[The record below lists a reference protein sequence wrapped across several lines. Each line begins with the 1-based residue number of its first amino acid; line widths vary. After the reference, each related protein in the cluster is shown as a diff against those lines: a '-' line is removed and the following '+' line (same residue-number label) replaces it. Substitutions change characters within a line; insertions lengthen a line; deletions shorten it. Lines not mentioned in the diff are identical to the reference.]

1 MLSET
6 EIIKNC
12 SFSIEHYFEVLNIL
26 KKEFVIGTIGE
37 YEKLR
42 KSKKFLILRHDVDF
56 SLDYALELAKK
67 ESNNEIKSTYFILLH
82 GEYYNPFDKKN
93 TKIIREI
100 SNLGHEIGLHYDTS
114 FFSESS
120 KKEIESIRDEIK
132 VLEMITKREITSISQ
147 HIPSETRGIFTNLK
161 DVGLIDSRDPEI
173 TKHVKYISDSGH
185 FWREG
190 CMCKH
195 IKNFDRLQI
204 LTHPIWWVSNSNT
217 RENALSEFGIN
228 EKEKINL
235 KINEY
240 KDMVNRLLIKLKAS
254 SDEFE

>member
-1 MLSET
+1 MIE
-6 EIIKNC
+6 NC
-12 SFSIEHYFEVLNIL
+12 SFSLEHYFEVLISL
-26 KKEFVIGTIGE
+26 KKEFTIGTVGD

-42 KSKKFLILRHDVDF
+42 KSKKFLMLRHDVDF
-56 SLDYALELAKK
+56 SLDYALRLAKEEIK
-67 ESNNEIKSTYFILLH
+67 NEIRSTYFILIH

-93 TKIIREI
+93 RKIIKEI
-100 SNLGHEIGLHYDTS
+100 SSLGHEIGLHYDTS

-120 KKEIESIRDEIK
+120 KKEIESIRNEIE
-132 VLEMITKREITSISQ
+132 VLEMITEKKITSVSQ
-147 HIPSETRGIFTNLK
+147 HIPSETRGIFTNLR
-161 DVGLIDSRDPEI
+161 DNGLIDSRDPEI
-173 TKHVKYISDSGH
+173 TKQVKYISDSGH
-185 FWREG
+185 YWREG

-204 LTHPIWWVSNSNT
+204 LTHPIWWVNNSDT
-217 RENALSEFGIN
+217 REKALSEFEIN
-228 EKEKINL
+228 ENEKINL

>member
-1 MLSET
+1 MIE
-6 EIIKNC
+6 NC
-12 SFSIEHYFEVLNIL
+12 SFSLEHYFEVLISL
-26 KKEFVIGTIGE
+26 KKEFTIGTVGD

-42 KSKKFLILRHDVDF
+42 KSKKFLMLRHDVDF
-56 SLDYALELAKK
+56 SLDYALKLAKEEIK
-67 ESNNEIKSTYFILLH
+67 NEIRSTYFILIH

-93 TKIIREI
+93 RKIIKEI

-120 KKEIESIRDEIK
+120 KKEIESIRNEIEI
-132 VLEMITKREITSISQ
+132 LEMITEKKITSVSQ
-147 HIPSETRGIFTNLK
+147 HIPSETRGIFTNLR
-161 DVGLIDSRDPEI
+161 DNGLIDSRDPEI
-173 TKHVKYISDSGH
+173 TKQVKYISDSGH
-185 FWREG
+185 YWREG

-204 LTHPIWWVSNSNT
+204 LTHPIWWVNNSNT
-217 RENALSEFGIN
+217 REKALSEFEIN

>member
-37 YEKLR
+37 YEKLK

-204 LTHPIWWVSNSNT
+204 LTHPIWWVSNSDT